1 MEEILNIVKKSYPPV
16 SGSEKVKGIQDG
28 VEILWDK
35 WGIPHIYA
43 NSVEDVYFTQ
53 GYIHASHRLW
63 QLEFFKRV
71 TSGKLSEI
79 VGELTVDRDKHYRIL
94 GLQRIAKKCKENLR
108 KDPNK
113 ETLQSLNSY
122 VEGVNTGIKK
132 ATQNPPIEFTILNIK
147 LQEWNLEDSLRIMS
161 FIEWGLGGWS
171 YTLELLREQLIND
184 LGIEMANKIIPL
196 YAGAKVEKSI
206 GSNGWAVS
214 PLKSE
219 SGAVLLANDPH
230 LPHMLPSIW
239 ILMHL
244 NCPGLNTI
252 GSSFPGVPSLILGH
266 NENIAWGATTV
277 TSDNVDLFKLEIN
290 PENENQYKYNGK
302 WVDFEIIDEPIRVQ
316 DNDEPIDFKVKL
328 SKFGPVIEYIELQNK
343 VFEIKLLDK
352 YALCWTSYKVNL
364 EETIKGFREVNLA
377 SNWSEFREAMSK
389 MTITPQNFLYGDIEG
404 NIGHQHG
411 GTLPLRKYGDG
422 ATVTPGT
429 DEKFEWSGL
438 VPFEKMFSIYN
449 PEHGFVYTANY
460 NEDKAPN
467 GVLIAQDRAKPYR
480 QKRIKN
486 LLQSKEKFSIQDFID
501 YQLDLFTE
509 EALEF
514 LPKML
519 KLVKAKIHT
528 EFHKEIISVL
538 EKWDYF
544 LTKNSVAGMIYKI
557 WYQETLRAILIPLI
571 GKDLFEIYLTSNP
584 FDLERLFKLYDEN
597 PDELEQILFNALE
610 KTIEFLTERFSS
622 DYTKWKW
629 GNLHKITLTHPF
641 SQANE
646 EAKMLNV
653 GPYKIGGDGN
663 TLNNGYYDPMNK
675 YEVIAGPSFRQIHDL
690 SDWDKSI
697 GIIPGGQLGLPFHK
711 HYNDL
716 MKLWVKGK
724 YIPLLF
730 TRKEILKNLEGN
742 FKLVPK

>member
-16 SGSEKVKGIQDG
+16 SGSEKVRGIRDE

-71 TSGKLSEI
+71 TSGRLSEI
-79 VGELTVDRDKHYRIL
+79 VGEQTIDRDKHYRMI
-94 GLQRIAKKCKENLR
+94 GLNRIARNCVENLK
-108 KDPNK
+108 KDPNN
-113 ETLQSLNSY
+113 EILQGLNSY
-122 VEGVNTGIKK
+122 IEGVNAGIKK
-132 ATQNPPIEFTILNIK
+132 ATQNPPIEFAILNLK

-184 LGIEMANKIIPL
+184 LGIEIANKIIPL
-196 YAGAKVEKSI
+196 YAGPKVEKSI

-244 NCPGLNTI
+244 NCPDLNAI
-252 GSSFPGVPSLILGH
+252 GSSFPGVPSIVLGH

-302 WVDFEIIDEPIRVQ
+302 WVDFEVIDEPIRVQ
-316 DNDEPIDFKVKL
+316 DNVEPIDFKVKL
-328 SKFGPVIEYIELQNK
+328 SKFGPVIEYIELQTK
-343 VFEIKLLDK
+343 VFKIKLPDK

-364 EETIKGFREVNLA
+364 EDTIKGFREVNIA

-422 ATVTPGT
+422 ATVNPGI

-480 QKRIKN
+480 QKRLKN
-486 LLQSKEKFSIQDFID
+486 LLQSKEKFTIQDFID

-519 KLVKAKIHT
+519 KHVKLKIHT
-528 EFHKEIISVL
+528 EFHKEIVSVL
-538 EKWDYF
+538 ENWDYF

-557 WYQETLRAILIPLI
+557 WHQETLRAILVPLI
-571 GKDLFEIYLTSNP
+571 GKELFEIYLTSNP
-584 FDLERLFKLYDEN
+584 FELERLFKLYDEN
-597 PDELEQILFNALE
+597 LDELGQILFNALE
-610 KTIEFLTERFSS
+610 RTIEFLTEKFSS

-629 GNLHKITLTHPF
+629 GNLHKITLAHPF

-646 EAKMLNV
+646 EAKMLNI

-663 TLNNGYYDPMNK
+663 TLNNGYYDPMND

-697 GIIPGGQLGLPFHK
+697 GVIPGGQLGLPFHK

>member
-1 MEEILNIVKKSYPPV
+1 MEELLNIAKNAFPPV
-16 SGSEKVKGIQDG
+16 SGSEKVKGIQDE

-43 NSVEDVYFTQ
+43 NSVDDAYFAQ

-71 TSGKLSEI
+71 TSGRLSEI
-79 VGELTVDRDKHYRIL
+79 VGETTIDRDKHYRII
-94 GLQRIAKKCKENLR
+94 GLHRIAKKCVENLR
-108 KDPNK
+108 KDTNN
-113 ETLQSLNSY
+113 ETLQGLNSY
-122 VEGVNTGIKK
+122 VKGVNVGIKK

-147 LQEWNLEDSLRIMS
+147 PQKWSLEDSFRIMS
-161 FIEWGLGGWS
+161 LIEWGLGSWS
-171 YTLELLREQLIND
+171 YPLELLREHLVME
-184 LGIEMANKIIPL
+184 LGLEMADKIFPL
-196 YAGAKVEKSI
+196 YSGAKVEKPK
-206 GSNGWAVS
+206 GSNGWVVS
-214 PLKSE
+214 PHKSE
-219 SGAVLLANDPH
+219 SGAVLFANDPH
-230 LPHMLPSIW
+230 LPLTLPSIW

-244 NCPGLNTI
+244 SCPGLNTI
-252 GSSFPGVPSLILGH
+252 GSSFPGVPSVVLGH

-302 WVDFEIIDEPIRVQ
+302 WTDFEVIDEPIKVQ
-316 DNDEPIDFKVKL
+316 DNLEPIDFKVKF
-328 SKFGPVIEYIELQNK
+328 SKFGPVVEYIELQTK
-343 VFEIKLLDK
+343 VHKINLPGK
-352 YALCWTSYKVNL
+352 YALCWTSYRVNL
-364 EETIKGFREVNLA
+364 EETIEGFRMINIA
-377 SNWSEFREAMSK
+377 SNWSEFREALSK
-389 MTITPQNFLYGDIEG
+389 LTITPQNFIYGDMEG

-411 GTLPLRKYGDG
+411 GKLPLRKYGDG

-429 DEKFEWSGL
+429 DEKFNWSGL

-486 LLQSKEKFSIQDFID
+486 LLQSKEIFSIQDFKN
-501 YQLDLFTE
+501 YQLDYFTE
-509 EALEF
+509 EAPEF

-519 KLVKAKIHT
+519 KYVKAKAHT
-528 EFHKEIISVL
+528 EVHKELISLL
-538 EKWDYF
+538 ENWDYF
-544 LTKNSVAGMIYKI
+544 LTKNSVAGTIYKV
-557 WYQETLRAILIPLI
+557 WCQETLKAILVPLI
-571 GKDLFEIYLTSNP
+571 GKELFEIHLTSNP
-584 FDLERLFKLYDEN
+584 FEFERLFKLYDEKV
-597 PDELEQILFNALE
+597 DELEQILFTAFE
-610 KTIEFLTERFSS
+610 KTIDFLTEKFSS

-629 GNLHKITLTHPF
+629 GNLHKVVLTHPF

-646 EAKMLNV
+646 EAKMLNI
-653 GPYKIGGDGN
+653 GPFKIGGDSN
-663 TLNNGYYDPMNK
+663 TLNNGYYDPMNE
-675 YEVIAGPSFRQIHDL
+675 YEVIAGPSYRQIHDL

-697 GIIPGGQLGLPFHK
+697 GVIPGGQLGLPFHK

-730 TRKEILKNLEGN
+730 TREEISKNLEGT
-742 FKLVPK
+742 FKLIPN